1 MLRFFEFADSEISR
15 IDMADGSLHIHFAA
29 AMLRT
34 NAAAA
39 SATLSGCSNEQQ
51 GYSNGVSLWL
61 GQASFQG
68 DIQHCTGRLSD
79 GKLLHAQQRL
89 ASLPLPSQWQSG
101 AELLKLDLQCAN
113 GAWLQVQAHS
123 LRCEEAAGARFVEVF
138 KC

>member
-1 MLRFFEFADSEISR
+1 MLSLFEFADSEISR
-15 IDMADGSLHIHFAA
+15 IDVLADGLHIHFAA

-39 SATLSGCSNEQQ
+39 SPTLSGCSNEQQ

-68 DIQHCTGRLSD
+68 DIQLCTGRLSD